1 MSLVND
7 EIAYDITRYSKYN
20 NIQSLAL
27 HTITYFVAD
36 PKNESV
42 TVNLDHL
49 LKSKLKKTSLMC
61 KYIIIAKKDKLR
73 YS

>member
-36 PKNESV
+36 PKMNQ
-42 TVNLDHL
+42 L
-49 LKSKLKKTSLMC
+49 LSILIICLK
-61 KYIIIAKKDKLR
+61 AN
-73 YS
+73 